1 MAKSRGKTLDRLL
14 RVRELQL
21 NMVRADEVRAQAKLD
36 SEQTLRD
43 RIAALADNVAPA
55 RAPSGALSLAAA
67 AHFRDRLHRSAEAAD
82 MRLKIALETL
92 ERAADATREA
102 KRDHSA
108 IEKLI
113 EREAAEQAVKAIR
126 ALEEPPPVRKFRH
139 GPC

>member
-1 MAKSRGKTLDRLL
+1 MADRRKTLDRLL

-21 NMVRADEVRAQAKLD
+21 NMVRADEARAQQKLD

-43 RIAALADNVAPA
+43 RIAALVDNVAPA
-55 RAPSGALSLAAA
+55 REPNAALSLAAA

-92 ERAADATREA
+92 QRAAEATRDA

-113 EREAAEQAVKAIR
+113 ERDAADQALKAIR
-126 ALEEPPPVRKFRH
+126 ALEEPMPVRRFRH

>member
-1 MAKSRGKTLDRLL
+1 MADRKTLDRLL

-36 SEQTLRD
+36 SEQHLRN

-55 RAPSGALSLAAA
+55 PEPSGALALMAA
-67 AHFRDRLHRSAEAAD
+67 AHFRDRLQRSAEAAD
-82 MRLKIALETL
+82 ARLHAANETL
-92 ERAADATREA
+92 ERAAAATREA

-113 EREAAEQAVKAIR
+113 ERETADQALKAMR
-126 ALEEPPPVRKFRH
+126 ALEELPPVRKIRH